1 MASITTRAGRR
12 IVQFVALDGKRCTI
26 SLGRMTERNARLF
39 AAALDR
45 LLAARRAAVP
55 PDAATEAWLAALP
68 DELHARLAAA
78 GLVQGRG
85 VETLGVFIDTW
96 LAGRRD
102 YKPASL
108 VAWGQVARDLRQH
121 FGADR
126 QLRCIDRGAAEGFR
140 QWLIERG
147 LRPTTVS
154 KRLQHARMMFAA
166 AADRGLI
173 TANPFAGIR
182 HRGGNPA
189 ERRHYVPVAD
199 AERLIEHAPNTTWRL
214 LIALSRFAG
223 LRVPSEALM
232 LKWAD
237 VDWERGRFLVG
248 EPKNEN
254 RAGRGMRAVPLFPLL
269 RPHLEQAFQEAPDGA
284 QYVFPEEYRRRAAGP
299 RGWNGCNLRTTLLKI
314 VRRAR
319 LVPWPRLW
327 HSMRAS
333 CESDLA
339 AAFPLATVAKWLG
352 NTPAIAL
359 RHYVDATDA
368 DFGRAAQWLPQRA
381 AIALQQVHESSGTSK
396 QTFSASSP
404 QVGILQQGDE
414 RKRMVQN
421 DLMED
426 RGLEPLTFWLP
437 ARRSPN

>member
-1 MASITTRAGRR
+1 MASITARNGRR
-12 IVQFVALDGKRCTI
+12 IVQFVAQDGKRCTL

-39 AAALDR
+39 AASLDR

-68 DELHARLAAA
+68 DELHGRLAAA
-78 GLVQGRG
+78 GLVQGRAA
-85 VETLGVFIDTW
+85 ETVGAFLDTW
-96 LAGRRD
+96 LDGRRD

-126 QLRCIDRGAAEGFR
+126 QLRCIDRSAAEGFR
-140 QWLIERG
+140 QWLIERD
-147 LRPTTVS
+147 LRSTTVA
-154 KRLQHARMMFAA
+154 KRLAHARMIFQH

-173 TANPFAGIR
+173 TANPFAAVR
-182 HRGGNPA
+182 HRGGNPT

-199 AERLIEHAPNTTWRL
+199 AERLIEHASNTTWRL

-232 LKWAD
+232 LKWD
-237 VDWERGRFLVG
+237 NVDWERGRLLVG
-248 EPKNEN
+248 EPKNEH
-254 RAGRGMRAVPLFPLL
+254 RAGRGMRVVPLFPLL

-284 QYVFPEEYRRRAAGP
+284 VFVFPEEYRRRAAGP
-299 RGWNGCNLRTTLLKI
+299 RGWNGCNLRTTFLKI
-314 VRRAR
+314 VRRAK

-327 HSMRAS
+327 HAMRAS
-333 CESDLA
+333 CETDLA

-368 DFGRAAQWLPQRA
+368 DFDRAARWLPKSA
-381 AIALQQVHESSGTSK
+381 AAALQ
-396 QTFSASSP
+396 
-404 QVGILQQGDE
+404 
-414 RKRMVQN
+414 
-421 DLMED
+421 
-426 RGLEPLTFWLP
+426 
-437 ARRSPN
+437 

>member
-1 MASITTRAGRR
+1 
-12 IVQFVALDGKRCTI
+12 
-26 SLGRMTERNARLF
+26 
-39 AAALDR
+39 
-45 LLAARRAAVP
+45 
-55 PDAATEAWLAALP
+55 
-68 DELHARLAAA
+68 
-78 GLVQGRG
+78 LVQGR
-85 VETLGVFIDTW
+85 VAETLGVFLDAW

-121 FGADR
+121 FGPDR
-126 QLRCIDRGAAEGFR
+126 PLRGIDRSAAEAFR
-140 QWLIERG
+140 SWLVERG
-147 LRPTTVS
+147 LRPTTVA

-173 TANPFAGIR
+173 TANPFAAVR
-182 HRGGNPA
+182 HRGGNPT

-248 EPKNEN
+248 EPKNEH

-284 QYVFPEEYRRRAAGP
+284 EYVFPAEYRRRADGP

-314 VRRAR
+314 IRRAK

-368 DFGRAAQWLPQRA
+368 DFDRAARWLPQRA
-381 AIALQQVHESSGTSK
+381 APALQQVHESGGTSK
-396 QTFSASSP
+396 QTFSTSSP
-404 QVGILQQGDE
+404 QVRNFQQGDE
-414 RKRMVQN
+414 RKCFVQN
-421 DLMED
+421 DLVEAM
-426 RGLEPLTFWLP
+426 GFEPTTSALRTL
-437 ARRSPN
+437 RSPN

>member
-1 MASITTRAGRR
+1 MASVTARNGRR
-12 IVQFVALDGKRCTI
+12 IVQFLAPDGKRCTL

-39 AAALDR
+39 AASVER

-68 DELHARLAAA
+68 DELHGRLAAA
-78 GLVQGRG
+78 GLVQGR
-85 VETLGVFIDTW
+85 VAETLGAFLDTW
-96 LAGRRD
+96 LDGRRH

-121 FGADR
+121 FGPDR
-126 QLRCIDRGAAEGFR
+126 PLHGIDRSAAEGFR
-140 QWLIERG
+140 SWLVARG
-147 LRPTTVS
+147 LRPATVS
-154 KRLQHARMMFAA
+154 KRLQHARMIFAA
-166 AADRGLI
+166 AADSGLVA
-173 TANPFAGIR
+173 ANPFAGIR

-189 ERRHYVPVAD
+189 ERRHYVPLAD

-237 VDWERGRFLVG
+237 VDWERGRLIVG
-248 EPKNEN
+248 EPKNEH

-269 RPHLEQAFQEAPDGA
+269 RPHLAQAFQEAPDGA
-284 QYVFPEEYRRRAAGP
+284 EYVFAAEYRQRADGP

-314 VRRAR
+314 VRRAK

-333 CESDLA
+333 CQTDLA
-339 AAFPLATVAKWLG
+339 AAFPLATVTKWLG

-359 RHYVDATDA
+359 RHYVDATDS
-368 DFGRAAQWLPQRA
+368 DFDRAAQWLPQRA
-381 AIALQQVHESSGTSK
+381 AQALQ
-396 QTFSASSP
+396 
-404 QVGILQQGDE
+404 
-414 RKRMVQN
+414 
-421 DLMED
+421 
-426 RGLEPLTFWLP
+426 
-437 ARRSPN
+437 